1 MQMAMKNK
9 EKYLQEMEV
18 YKKKK
23 DEEAAEH
30 MKEEEELMKLKKQ
43 EALQL
48 LKKKEKTENLIKVC
62 LSSHSWYNFWLGFYR
77 SWV

>member
-1 MQMAMKNK
+1 MAMKKK
-9 EKYLQEMEV
+9 EQYLQEMEV

-62 LSSHSWYNFWLGFYR
+62 VGHSWFNFLLGHPE
-77 SWV
+77 SLI

>member
-1 MQMAMKNK
+1 MAMKKK
-9 EKYLQEMEV
+9 EQYLQEMEV

-48 LKKKEKTENLIKVC
+48 LKKKEKTENLIKVWF
-62 LSSHSWYNFWLGFYR
+62 LVIVLASLDPILLGYEC
-77 SWV
+77 